1 MVVFSLGRE
10 KKKLHLLKPKLSL
23 NEGRGERTL
32 CEAIKGTVKFYI
44 KGTCVMHNMM
54 TIVNKSVVYIFKLL
68 RDLKNSH
75 HKKEKFC
82 N

>member
-1 MVVFSLGRE
+1 
-10 KKKLHLLKPKLSL
+10 
-23 NEGRGERTL
+23 
-32 CEAIKGTVKFYI
+32 
-44 KGTCVMHNMM
+44 MHNMM